1 MAYQLLQQK
10 VLASK
15 RPKLQDKFPLQIRQE
30 ILAYETFSETEWE
43 QLHGNWRMTKSLVI
57 YRSYKKKT
65 T

>member
-30 ILAYETFSETEWE
+30 ILAYETFFETEWE
-43 QLHGNWRMTKSLVI
+43 QLHGN
-57 YRSYKKKT
+57 
-65 T
+65 